1 MAKKKVKGKRVS
13 MGAETVPMEPMP
25 RRVYIDLAD
34 DELDILKNLS
44 VGDKVVLTVS
54 GKVSG
59 MSSRENDYGAGAEKR
74 GDIQIED
81 PDIELDSP
89 NDFEEL
95 SKDDD

>member
-13 MGAETVPMEPMP
+13 MEAEAPMTEPMP
-25 RRVYIDLAD
+25 RRVFVDLAD

-59 MSSRENDYGAGAEKR
+59 MSSRENDYGDGAEKR

-81 PDIELDSP
+81 PEIELDSP
-89 NDFEEL
+89 NDFEEM
-95 SKDDD
+95 SKEDD